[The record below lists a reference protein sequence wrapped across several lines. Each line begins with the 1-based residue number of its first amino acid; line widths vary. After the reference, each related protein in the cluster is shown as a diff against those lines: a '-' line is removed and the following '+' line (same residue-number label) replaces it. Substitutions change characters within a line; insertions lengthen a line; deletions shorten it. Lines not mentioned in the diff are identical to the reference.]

1 MDGSVDAMLTVS
13 DDFVTRLAARAAEAE
28 DLRRLPDATIADFRA
43 AGLGR
48 LLLPARYGG
57 EQAPFSAILDP
68 VRRMAHGC
76 ASSAWTLGFYIL
88 HNWMLALFDERAQ
101 DEVFADGPVLCPAP
115 LAPTG
120 RGVPVDGGVRLSG
133 RWSWATGIMAADW
146 VMVGALCGASGA
158 AGPMTSDGMYPA
170 LALLPAEQVRVE
182 DVWHTAGMR
191 ATGSNDVVVD
201 DVFVPEHRLV
211 RVTDIYAGTAPGAAL
226 HGSGTYRWPMVPALA
241 LVASMPALGAA
252 EHVADVFAARLG
264 ERVLAYSGVPQKQ
277 QPAAQIRLGDARV
290 RLTALDG
297 LLTGT
302 VATLEAMVADGA
314 RIPRAARARARV
326 AAAHIVHESRSVIA
340 DLLESS
346 GASVQF
352 LDNPLQRAKRDL
364 DVISGHVVFDY
375 DVSREL
381 AGALEIGVPIS
392 PIAMV

>member
-1 MDGSVDAMLTVS
+1 MLALTDEFVD
-13 DDFVTRLAARAAEAE
+13 RLADRAAEAE
-28 DLRRLPDATIADFRA
+28 DLRRLPDATIADFRDS
-43 AGLGR
+43 GLSR
-48 LLLPARYGG
+48 LLLPDRYGG
-57 EQAPFSAILDP
+57 EQEPFSAILDP

-76 ASSAWTLGFYIL
+76 VSSAWTLGFYIL
-88 HNWMLALFDERAQ
+88 HNWMLALFGERAQ

-120 RGVPVDGGVRLSG
+120 RGVPVDGGVRLTG

-146 VMVGALCGASGA
+146 VMVGALCGAGA
-158 AGPMTSDGMYPA
+158 AGPATSDNDEAMYPA
-170 LALLPAEQVRVE
+170 LALLPADQVHVA

-191 ATGSNDVVVD
+191 ATGSNDVIVD

-211 RVTDIYAGTAPGAAL
+211 KVTDIYAGTAPGAAL
-226 HGSGTYRWPMVPALA
+226 HDSATYRWPMVPALA
-241 LVASMPALGAA
+241 LVAAMPALGAA
-252 EHVADVFAARLG
+252 ERIADVFATRLG
-264 ERVLAYSGVPQKQ
+264 ERVLAYSGVAQKQ

-290 RLTALDG
+290 RLRALDG
-297 LLTGT
+297 LLRDTT
-302 VATLEAMVADGA
+302 ATLETMAADDV
-314 RIPRAARARARV
+314 RIPRAVRAGARV

-346 GASVQF
+346 GASAQF
-352 LDNPLQRAKRDL
+352 LTSPMQRAKRDV